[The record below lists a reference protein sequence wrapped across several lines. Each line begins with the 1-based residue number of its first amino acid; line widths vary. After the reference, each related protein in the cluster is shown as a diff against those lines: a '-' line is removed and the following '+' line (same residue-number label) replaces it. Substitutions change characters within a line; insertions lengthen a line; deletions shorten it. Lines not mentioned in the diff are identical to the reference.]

1 MILHIKQQ
9 VNDQVNKAVTAEKE
23 KLREKLA
30 MVEELTK
37 ELQSEKSQT
46 RNLTELL
53 NEKEALINK
62 YKQHLRQLAQE
73 NPDNYELAEKIQ
85 DIENFREDRIIN
97 IKQLQKLVNSLKNSM
112 TMILH
117 LKFNSG
123 CTKPNPMQPN
133 GGHSSGKPIAEKFS
147 PGPRELWFQ
156 LGGDQVG

>member
-37 ELQSEKSQT
+37 ELQNEKTQT

-97 IKQLQKLVNSLKNSM
+97 IKQLQKLVL
-112 TMILH
+112 L
-117 LKFNSG
+117 
-123 CTKPNPMQPN
+123 
-133 GGHSSGKPIAEKFS
+133 
-147 PGPRELWFQ
+147 
-156 LGGDQVG
+156 